1 MSIQHFAWSSTQ
13 GNEVGKKNIKCISIG
28 KEEVKLTLFAEGM
41 IVSIENPSDFTKESL
56 GIHKEA
62 TKSNKWI

>member
-1 MSIQHFAWSSTQ
+1 M
-13 GNEVGKKNIKCISIG
+13 GKKNIKCISIG

-62 TKSNKWI
+62 TKSNK